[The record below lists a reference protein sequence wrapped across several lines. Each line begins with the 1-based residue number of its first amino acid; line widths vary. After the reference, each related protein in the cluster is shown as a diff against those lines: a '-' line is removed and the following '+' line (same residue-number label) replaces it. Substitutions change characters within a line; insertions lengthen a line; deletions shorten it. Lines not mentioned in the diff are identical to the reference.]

1 MRSTVM
7 RYLRALSRYLVVV
20 TVFSGLLWQ
29 ENALAGTS
37 DWAPI
42 VNAALENLDA
52 TNLDEDWYFTM
63 EVLEED
69 ELQIIHSD
77 PRRDTYEKRQL
88 LTVDGIAPDSQRLN
102 EFHDKEVK
110 RITDIDPDPDARGYG
125 YMVDTQTLELIEASD
140 GYAVFSFAPRV
151 KMLEDSR
158 DQLRGTLL
166 LDSTTQRIDEIE
178 IINTDKLS
186 PAFSVTLDTFR
197 LGLFFAQ
204 EQGENLLQKL
214 ESHTAGKMGFLKS
227 FDALVIV
234 DFSEYTRA
242 EP

>member
-88 LTVDGIAPDSQRLN
+88 LTVDGIAADSQRLA

-110 RITDIDPDPDARGYG
+110 RINGLDPDALGYG
-125 YMVDTQTLELIEASD
+125 YMVDRETLDLIKVSD
-140 GYAVFSFAPRV
+140 GHTLFSFVPRV
-151 KMLEDSR
+151 KMLENSR
-158 DQLRGTLL
+158 NQLRGTLL
-166 LDSTTQRIDEIE
+166 LDSATQQITEIE
-178 IINTDKLS
+178 IINTARLS

-197 LGLFFAQ
+197 LGLSFNE
-204 EQGENLLQKL
+204 EQGENLLRKL
-214 ESHTAGKMGFLKS
+214 ESHTVGKMGFLKS

-234 DFSEYTRA
+234 NFSEYTRA
-242 EP
+242 QP

>member
-77 PRRDTYEKRQL
+77 PRRDTYEKK
-88 LTVDGIAPDSQRLN
+88 TVAHGGRYSS
-102 EFHDKEVK
+102 
-110 RITDIDPDPDARGYG
+110 G
-125 YMVDTQTLELIEASD
+125 
-140 GYAVFSFAPRV
+140 
-151 KMLEDSR
+151 
-158 DQLRGTLL
+158 
-166 LDSTTQRIDEIE
+166 
-178 IINTDKLS
+178 
-186 PAFSVTLDTFR
+186 
-197 LGLFFAQ
+197 
-204 EQGENLLQKL
+204 
-214 ESHTAGKMGFLKS
+214 
-227 FDALVIV
+227 
-234 DFSEYTRA
+234 
-242 EP
+242 